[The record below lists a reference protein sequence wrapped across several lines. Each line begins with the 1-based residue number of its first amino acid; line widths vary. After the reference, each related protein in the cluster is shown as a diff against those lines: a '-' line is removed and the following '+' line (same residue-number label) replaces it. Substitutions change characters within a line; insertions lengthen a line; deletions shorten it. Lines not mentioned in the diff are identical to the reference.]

1 VLIDAIGRLSA
12 RIANIFL
19 WICLAGLVAITAV
32 VGWQV
37 WGRYV
42 LNDTPVWAERTS
54 LLLVLYFSLLGAAVG
69 VREQFHLG
77 IVFIRDGLPAALR
90 IPVRVGI
97 HILIGGFG
105 AGMVWFGSQLAAAIW
120 THSIATIGISESFTY
135 FPIPLA
141 GAAIVL
147 FSIEHLLALFAGRA
161 DQPAGPA
168 GSV

>member
-1 VLIDAIGRLSA
+1 MLIDTIGRLSA
-12 RIANIFL
+12 RVADIFL
-19 WICLAGLVAITAV
+19 WICLVGLVAITAV

-77 IVFIRDGLPAALR
+77 IVFIRDALPPALR
-90 IPVRVGI
+90 MPVRVVI
-97 HILIGGFG
+97 HLLIGGFG
-105 AGMVWFGSQLAAAIW
+105 AGMVWFGSQLAAATW
-120 THSIATIGISESFTY
+120 THSIPTIGISESFTY
-135 FPIPLA
+135 VPVPLA

-147 FSIEHLLALFAGRA
+147 FSLEHLLAIFAGRA
-161 DQPAGPA
+161 DQPTGPA